1 MTLDVGDGIGG
12 SYPRPASTSNQV
24 FPGLTEARGPSL
36 YWGMTVEGRVLVAAA
51 AVLLVAPAR
60 AQISSGYDYE
70 ARYGKPVDVSIT
82 DLVNAPESYHDRAVR
97 TRGRLNLGSSGFRNY
112 ELQDGLTVSVRI
124 FPVGEVAPNFE
135 SEAPGMVGRDVQIT
149 GVFQMEGQSDA
160 RLAGGS
166 APAGRIQFWGYV
178 GPPEPDSKGSIK
190 ALSLSLEALVTGA
203 GRRDSQTLRVV
214 GQFRGRNLFGDLPVR
229 SQRES
234 ADWVIKDDLFAVWVT
249 GRKPKGDGW
258 QLDPKLK
265 RDTGKWI
272 EVVGRPETQG
282 GVTYLRALRVSLT
295 SAPSATAKALPPP
308 PPPEKPVLPPVVVF
322 ALPLDGD
329 AEVAPDSPFRVQFSK
344 DMDQASFAGR
354 VLLRYVGPTRPGD
367 RAFDSLRLSY
377 DEGRRA
383 LTVDPG
389 DLLRPGRDVEL
400 LLLPGIVDVEGRTL
414 VTRPG
419 QSAGEAVDIL
429 RYRVGL

>member
-1 MTLDVGDGIGG
+1 MTRDVGDGVGG
-12 SYPRPASTSNQV
+12 SYPRPVLTSNQV
-24 FPGLTEARGPSL
+24 LPGLTAARGTSL
-36 YWGMTVEGRVLVAAA
+36 YWGMTVQSGALVAAVA
-51 AVLLVAPAR
+51 MLVAAPAR

-82 DLVNAPESYHDRAVR
+82 DLVFSPDSYQDRAVR
-97 TRGRLNLGSSGFRNY
+97 TRGRLELGPSGFRSY
-112 ELQDGLTVSVRI
+112 LLQDSLMASLQI
-124 FPVGEVAPNFE
+124 FPMGEVAPNFE
-135 SEAPGMVGRDVQIT
+135 SQAPSMMGQEVQVT
-149 GVFQMEGQSDA
+149 GVFQVNPQE
-160 RLAGGS
+160 AGLSGS
-166 APAGRIQFWGYV
+166 RPAGRIQFWGYV
-178 GPPEPDSKGSIK
+178 GPPEPDTKGPIK